1 MIASSGCPERSLSVA
16 ESSLYREVFGHGSTP
31 QERIDLVNDILAVDS
46 DLDSLVKE
54 YYGNFEKTFEFCTA
68 LKDCLERARNNHGI
82 IESAVKFYDEED
94 KLEVET
100 NEKKSVKALKELRR
114 FKAAEEPFVEELLVL
129 KGAARRRQESMQG
142 ELRARR
148 GTLKKKLESLETWRR
163 VWDALFVAAFIS
175 ALVFS
180 VVAAALSVKP
190 VVTALASALTVAIAP
205 AWKRCDEHWNRNE
218 AKVKRQKKLTNAMEF
233 FAPCTIKI
241 WVGVER
247 LEIEITSLM
256 RTIDFVLGEEY
267 VLKFA
272 MDEINEN
279 SIHIAKT
286 VTDLLWEA
294 DNCGCNIRTNWDMIL
309 WQMIDNPWEL

>member
-1 MIASSGCPERSLSVA
+1 MIASSGC
-16 ESSLYREVFGHGSTP
+16 P

-82 IESAVKFYDEED
+82 IESA
-94 KLEVET
+94 
-100 NEKKSVKALKELRR
+100 
-114 FKAAEEPFVEELLVL
+114 AA
-129 KGAARRRQESMQG
+129 GIDARK
-142 ELRARR
+142 LRARR

>member
-1 MIASSGCPERSLSVA
+1 MLGGERSKRNWNHWKHGGGCGMPCLLLLS
-16 ESSLYREVFGHGSTP
+16 Y
-31 QERIDLVNDILAVDS
+31 
-46 DLDSLVKE
+46 
-54 YYGNFEKTFEFCTA
+54 
-68 LKDCLERARNNHGI
+68 
-82 IESAVKFYDEED
+82 
-94 KLEVET
+94 
-100 NEKKSVKALKELRR
+100 LRW
-114 FKAAEEPFVEELLVL
+114 F
-129 KGAARRRQESMQG
+129 
-142 ELRARR
+142 
-148 GTLKKKLESLETWRR
+148 
-163 VWDALFVAAFIS
+163 
-175 ALVFS
+175 FS

-286 VTDLLWEA
+286 VIDLLWEA